1 MINNRITLEIT
12 DITIKKWKVHLL
24 PTSLIN
30 IEVLEIIQMIEILTT
45 ILEGTL
51 LLTMLKEGVN
61 FGVGAPNLEV
71 GAVSSGEGELSLEGE
86 EFNIGEEVANIEEGV
101 DQINQIKTK
110 LWTQDR

>member
-24 PTSLIN
+24 STSLIN

-51 LLTMLKEGVN
+51 LLTMLEEEVN

-71 GAVSSGEGELSLEGE
+71 GAVSSGEGELRLEGE
-86 EFNIGEEVANIEEGV
+86 EVNIGEEVANIEEGV